1 MKGNKH
7 SRMYIAFIELSMVVS
22 RLYCNGMG
30 DLQKMNMKKSA
41 CFSPASGQVKRY
53 RFTLIEL
60 LIVIAIMAILAGML
74 LPALSSSR
82 EFARTSQCMSNLK
95 NIGLAALQY
104 SNSNQDYCVPYYTPA
119 SPATATVSG
128 LTINCQLW
136 TNLLAPYLGEQ
147 FFGAING
154 NTGKRSEKITKSV
167 GYCPSS
173 PYKDLEVNY
182 GWNFRSGLNTDTN
195 VNNHCLRIRQLK
207 YPRFNAYAI
216 DANSKVIKK
225 GYGMTTPI
233 PSAADSPAFVHNNS
247 ANVLYVAGHVE
258 KVSLKRYCLK
268 QPGGSNMAYGYDLFY
283 FVYQGRN

>member
-1 MKGNKH
+1 MNGNKR
-7 SRMYIAFIELSMVVS
+7 SGMCFTFIHFFTAVSSLSKCVKAGFGKGRGGRS
-22 RLYCNGMG
+22 FC
-30 DLQKMNMKKSA
+30 KKDTLPFSA
-41 CFSPASGQVKRY
+41 P
-53 RFTLIEL
+53 FTLIEL
-60 LIVIAIMAILAGML
+60 LVVIAIIAILAGML

-119 SPATATVSG
+119 SPATATISG
-128 LTINCQLW
+128 FTVNYQLW
-136 TNLLAPYLGEQ
+136 TGQLAPYLGEQ
-147 FFGAING
+147 FFGAVNG

-173 PYKDLEVNY
+173 PYKDLACNY
-182 GWNFRSGLNTDTN
+182 GWNYRYGMNTDTN
-195 VNNHCLRIRQLK
+195 VNNHCLRISQLK

-216 DANSKVIKK
+216 DANSTVIKK

-233 PSAADSPAFVHNNS
+233 TSVADSPAFVHNNS